1 MQPAFV
7 PGKKIALRA
16 YNERTDFHKYYE
28 WINDKS
34 VTEYM
39 DDMYPVTYEYAKK
52 YMRSLASPDLDNVVF
67 IIEANKEAVGITG
80 LYDINDVH
88 RRARTRT
95 MIGEKEKFSRG
106 YGTESKI
113 LLLSYAFYMINLH
126 HITSIVQEQ
135 NIASI
140 KSLEKV
146 GYVREGLL
154 RENSFYKGHWVND
167 IVFGITEPDFHP
179 VWEKYNESLKK

>member
-1 MQPAFV
+1 MFPA
-7 PGKKIALRA
+7 KKIALRA
-16 YNERTDFHKYYE
+16 YNERTDFDEYYK
-28 WINDKS
+28 WINDKA
-34 VTEYM
+34 VTAYM
-39 DDMYPVTYEYAKK
+39 DDMYPVTYEHAKK
-52 YMRSLASPDLDNVVF
+52 QMRALSSPDLDNVVF
-67 IIEANKEAVGITG
+67 IIEANKEPVGITG

-95 MIGEKEKFSRG
+95 MIGEREKFNRG

-113 LLLSYAFYMINLH
+113 LLLSYAFYTINLH

-154 RENSFYKGHWVND
+154 RENSFYKGDWVND
-167 IVFGITEPDFHP
+167 IVFGITETDFAP
-179 VWEKYNESLKK
+179 VWEKYDESFK